1 MQRNLIFA
9 LTFLISSP
17 FLYSQSSVIQLTKS
31 DSVRLDKVL
40 IVPLNPKLYFSDSD
54 HALVE
59 YNNRTSDQLMYRW
72 RSAIDVNVTVY
83 MMAARTVQSMLM
95 DTSWDVVQ
103 DIKAMFDGVSYGYEK
118 STKAKKSQS

>member
-1 MQRNLIFA
+1 MYRNLIFA
-9 LTFLISSP
+9 LTVLISSP
-17 FLYSQSSVIQLTKS
+17 LLYSQSSVIQLTKT

-83 MMAARTVQSMLM
+83 IIESLGSAKTTTESSL
-95 DTSWDVVQ
+95 
-103 DIKAMFDGVSYGYEK
+103 FNESYGVHNILYGGVPP
-118 STKAKKSQS
+118 